1 MLAFHPSQIMNKSND
16 AISEVEAKDKAEVEE
31 ESDPR
36 GVERKEPDG
45 REDDENN
52 IVDVRS
58 EDAMLGYNSFSFKTM
73 LEVEVQDLRIEL
85 DAKDEVIE
93 GLRTKL
99 NVRDDVIERQ
109 KIELKKMEK
118 KYYELQDQFKKNGA
132 IMTSSCIHQE

>member
-1 MLAFHPSQIMNKSND
+1 MLAFHPSQIMNKSNY
-16 AISEVEAKDKAEVEE
+16 AISEVEAEVEE
-31 ESDPR
+31 EPDPR

-52 IVDVRS
+52 IVDVQS

-118 KYYELQDQFKKNGA
+118 KYYELQDQFKKNGT
-132 IMTSSCIHQE
+132 IITSSCIHQE